1 LSKKSLKY
9 SSFYNIHGLNMR
21 LILASS
27 SPYRQSLLQRLQIP
41 FTTVSPGVDEKPL
54 PGEEP
59 KSLAQ
64 RLAQA
69 KAEHVANTTANVIV
83 IGSDQVASLG
93 HQLLGKPG
101 DADTARQQLLASSGQ
116 IVRFYTALCVIGPDG
131 SSYEAMQETRVHFR
145 ELDTAEID
153 RYLQLEQPFDC
164 AGSFKCEGLGI
175 SLFEKLVGDDPTA
188 LEGLPLIALSGILRQ
203 LGVYPLTSPE

>member
-9 SSFYNIHGLNMR
+9 SSFYNFHGSNMS

-41 FTTVSPGVDEKPL
+41 FSCVSPDVDENPL

-59 KSLAQ
+59 KRLAQ
-64 RLAQA
+64 RLARA
-69 KAEHVANTTANVIV
+69 KAERVAKTTEDTIV
-83 IGSDQVASLG
+83 IGGDQVACLG
-93 HQLLGKPG
+93 ELLLGKPG
-101 DADTARQQLLASSGQ
+101 DMQTAQQQLLASSAR
-116 IVRFYTALCVIGPDG
+116 IVRFYTALCVIGADG
-131 SSYEAMQETRVHFR
+131 ARHEALQETRVYFR
-145 ELDTAEID
+145 RLSTAEID

-188 LEGLPLIALSGILRQ
+188 LEGLPLIALSGILRE
-203 LGVYPLTSPE
+203 LGVHP